1 MSPLLWTPPTPGD
14 CRHGEPASTCPIC
27 HPDHSRLDE
36 PAVRVLLVLL
46 LAALLVFGRGSFEVL
61 VLASGVCWVAA
72 ALYDTRRIGAAM
84 AAGAVVASWAGIGWL
99 AWMAL

>member
-46 LAALLVFGRGSFEVL
+46 LAALLVFGRGSWDRE
-61 VLASGVCWVAA
+61 LAFDDAVHQAHVAE
-72 ALYDTRRIGAAM
+72 RP
-84 AAGAVVASWAGIGWL
+84 
-99 AWMAL
+99 